1 MHVSKIFVTLQ
12 RFAATN
18 EISMIYRGE
27 IYYGPEKKSLFVVY
41 GTSENVGMALDM
53 ADTYIRM
60 TRKYKYATCSHHPLL
75 KYWWYQVT
83 ECFSNLFHKSDDSN
97 VVEE

>member
-1 MHVSKIFVTLQ
+1 
-12 RFAATN
+12 
-18 EISMIYRGE
+18 MIYRGE

-41 GTSENVGMALDM
+41 GTYENVGKVLGMIDM
-53 ADTYIRM
+53 SLADEEYPYR
-60 TRKYKYATCSHHPLL
+60 TCSHHPLL